1 MPREQYYFGDPTPRG
16 VPLKGSAPSFRDQS
30 GDSGN
35 LFLRFVQELPGQL
48 QEIGTAFGSLLSSD
62 VRDYKQKKRLED
74 PSYGGLLTS
83 FISDELAETVKL
95 REKERLANNA
105 STNVFSERNSSN
117 PDVNFLDFLYANQTS
132 KFNPFSDKTIG
143 EAMLDAALK
152 TGPLDVAF
160 VAGAGSG
167 QVAKAITPLYN
178 SLRWKSLAAPLKGT
192 LGAGKLAFTPLTP
205 SKSLVPRLAN
215 EAAIDLSARAA
226 FEYDPALGAA
236 AVITPP
242 GAYYAGKYALNKTK
256 KLAANP
262 DLLDYI
268 SAQKNNAQGQVHIP
282 EPVLNEMP
290 ITISGGSGR
299 NTGGDPLYTVGD
311 KAQSRGS
318 NNATRS
324 ELNSGGEYA
333 SLEVQYAL
341 VDANKLLRSH
351 DFDTG
356 KQNPGYNQDK
366 QDRIDRFQTATE
378 KKDLERIAKELDPEL
393 VLTDTKTNKDGIP
406 IIGDNLDASAKEV
419 EMGNQRISAILKAK
433 RDNPEMYKRYLDGY
447 DKVGKDGKTTRVK
460 GLRESLEQYGI
471 APEELDKFDLTQH
484 TPVLVRE
491 RLTQFDDPGLLKSYI
506 TDGNTPSGKAFSSNE
521 QAVLQAAD
529 WSDNMMANLIPG
541 KNIDDTLTSPKN
553 RNVINRYLNKN
564 EKNPDYKNWVDAG
577 GQLSRQG
584 LKVIREALRI
594 KVFGKENG
602 AWINNRVETLVE
614 PGDIKTILTAL
625 DSSLPDLAVLQG
637 SLKNYPTTEDYL
649 ISDELYEAINHFIT
663 AKNLASE
670 NPSVDMKNAIP
681 FYLSQRSF
689 DSEAISDVAR
699 LLLTRFDTTVKLNQS
714 GKEISKRASS
724 KTISEMIDE
733 YHRIVENVGK
743 GGADFGD
750 KPTKIQLLEEAIRR
764 TEDVNIIRERGAD
777 GRFRTAGEQKD
788 LFAFQEEEVP
798 LTDNT
803 WNPDR
808 DSVPLTNKNE
818 KEIEKQVR
826 EEMNIEKGE
835 KTPIYGDK
843 KESDLSPDNSIVSED
858 NIEHS
863 RVVNDPKP
871 GEEVPVSEEQ
881 AARDKEKKIVGGQ
894 VKPEILNKDITD
906 NNSKKQ
912 VVPTDQQNINLGIDN
927 VDVGTSYK
935 ERTRNNVRNFAKEVL
950 NMTDE
955 EINNAG
961 LSTHDKIDEILKQH
975 DKSMNVING
984 HAVSIPGR
992 EAARIKQVFDLE
1004 ANVVRQDGVKIKT
1017 EQVMDPNIPDID
1029 VVKADGSVVKERPTI
1044 QDIAAR
1050 LPEFKPFL
1058 KNQQLKALNAL
1069 EEKLRPLAD
1078 LYNEVLK
1085 NSDEGI
1091 SFADKV
1097 GIRGDIID
1105 GGFYIPRGGAIEE
1118 TGRLDL
1124 PSYNYG
1130 KDKFFGKP
1138 LPGFRKPAEFES
1150 MAEGL
1155 AAGYVYDDLQSAL
1168 SKYVRGIETESLFL
1182 FLETSMKNME
1192 TESGKPLFKTID
1204 ELLEEQDSGIVKQM
1218 NIVKKEF
1225 RRLQNISNLLEK
1237 RTQEKIDLMDPSR
1250 ATFEEIEKIMTSEKI
1265 KAGPSKGYNMKE
1277 VLDQI
1282 AIVNKKIKEVK
1293 PAYTKAKKEAETV
1306 NEGYIKFLSQG
1317 FRELQ
1322 GLYVDANVGKAI
1334 NEYFEGLSPGLRRD
1348 LKTFLQGV
1356 NRFNGFYT
1364 MMRSTL
1370 DDSGLG
1376 IQGIMSLYKNPK
1388 NWYPS
1393 MVANL
1398 KTLGKNDTEAYGI
1411 FLVEFDDMAKQNGR
1425 LSSDFWVSRGL
1436 AQQGFNTE
1444 FTLGS
1449 VKNTDTIFKGDPDEF
1464 INKAGSLVKENRFN
1478 RAFST
1483 FTDTLRLKEADAL
1496 LEEELARNP
1505 GKTVQDLIND
1515 GTVDEISKIANHL
1528 TGTTFVSR
1536 TKTWQQDLGTMVLFA
1551 PRYYRTRI
1559 SNFAKALK
1567 ATANPFTKDL
1577 EARIM
1582 RRAFARMIAAT
1593 TLITYMVNS
1602 AQGVPTDF
1610 NPIIKD
1616 KRTGKIRV
1624 NGNFLRIRVGKRDY
1638 SLMGP
1643 AVNIP
1648 IHLMNTIFGVA
1659 DAAVKTGKGDI
1670 DGAIGSVGDQV
1681 ASILR
1686 SVGSGTIKIGEQFIT
1701 NKEWDGTKILDARD
1715 TNKKK
1720 ALDLMLWFGDQLTP
1734 FSTTDLSGLAQEA
1747 YDEVKQGQVPI
1758 APLFSIVAE
1767 PFGLTGSEMTYTDFM
1782 REEAFTRGLTYELL
1796 EPYQKSEF
1804 RNKLSDSLTREKQG
1818 FFRGLAGALPQ
1829 PFAVDITPKDSDYIR
1844 LVNDRLE
1851 EEKALLSYY
1860 KAGTKPVVI
1869 RGAVTYE
1876 KYGDNEFARDMQTTQ
1891 TRFNI
1896 ARAEQRESDPSF
1908 GFDQS
1913 IDVDDKDAVAL
1924 DTWYGLGEEFQ
1935 QEDGIFNSEGYYAA
1949 QDDFLAGRDIVLPD
1963 GTKIMSMSNSQ
1974 LDYVQRNTYYHY
1986 HDPEVLATMLKVGR
2000 TGKNNLKYWYQNRQ
2014 RSEFAREDHKK
2025 KVNIQSNRNKQKQF
2039 VVSPPS
2045 EAFPIGSIQANPIQ
2059 LPTFNFTDFINQQ
2072 NTPVPTPVNT
2082 VVPGTTP
2089 TPQSVPA
2096 SNIPFPEGS
2105 PYRRD

>member
-16 VPLKGSAPSFRDQS
+16 VPLKGSAPSYRDQT

-35 LFLRFVQELPGQL
+35 LFLRFLQELPGQL
-48 QEIGTAFGSLLSSD
+48 QEIGTAYGSLLSSD
-62 VRDYKQKKRLED
+62 VRDYKQKRRLED
-74 PSYGGLLTS
+74 PNYGGFLTS
-83 FISDELAETVKL
+83 FISDDLAETVKL

-192 LGAGKLAFTPLTP
+192 LGAGKLAFTPVTP
-205 SKSLVPRLAN
+205 SKALIPRLAN

-226 FEYDPALGAA
+226 FEYDPALGAG

-242 GAYYAGKYALNKTK
+242 GAYYATKYGLNKTK
-256 KLAANP
+256 KLIANP

-268 SAQKNNAQGQVHIP
+268 SAQKNNAQGKIHIP

-290 ITISGGSGR
+290 ITISGGAGR
-299 NTGGDPLYTVGD
+299 NTGGDPAYTVGD
-311 KAQSRGS
+311 KSSSFGS
-318 NNATRS
+318 NNASRP

-333 SLEVQYAL
+333 QLEVQYAL
-341 VDANKLLRSH
+341 VDADKLVRSH

-356 KQNPGYNQDK
+356 KQNPAYNQDK
-366 QDRIDRFQTATE
+366 QDRIDRFQTPTE
-378 KKDLERIAKELDPEL
+378 KKELDRIAKELDPNRIL
-393 VLTDTKTNKDGIP
+393 IDTKTNKDGIP

-433 RDNPEMYKRYLDGY
+433 RDYPDRYDNY
-447 DKVGKDGKTTRVK
+447 VK
-460 GLRESLEQYGI
+460 ELRKKLEQYGI
-471 APEELDKFDLTQH
+471 APEELDKFDLTQQ
-484 TPVLVRE
+484 TPILVRE
-491 RLTQFDDPGLLKSYI
+491 RLTQFDDPALLKSYI
-506 TDGNTPSGKAFSSNE
+506 TDGNTASGKAFSSNE

-529 WSDNMMANLIPG
+529 WSDNMLANLIPG
-541 KNIDDTLTSPKN
+541 KNIDDTLTSAKN

-670 NPSVDMKNAIP
+670 NDSVAMKDAIP

-714 GKEISKRASS
+714 GEEISKKASA

-733 YHRIVENVGK
+733 YHRLVENVGK
-743 GGADFGD
+743 GSTDFGD
-750 KPTKIQLLEEAIRR
+750 KPTKIQLLEEAVRR
-764 TEDVNIIRERGAD
+764 TEDVNVIRERGAD

-788 LFAFQEEEVP
+788 LFAFQQEEVP

-803 WNPDR
+803 WNPDK
-808 DSVPLTNKNE
+808 DSVPIKNKDE

-843 KESDLSPDNSIVSED
+843 KETDLSPDNSIVSED

-894 VKPEILNKDITD
+894 TKPEIINKDITN

-912 VVPTDQQNINLGIDN
+912 VVPTDQQNINIGIDN
-927 VDVGTSYK
+927 VDIGTSYK

-955 EINNAG
+955 EIDKAG
-961 LSTHDKIDEILKQH
+961 LSVHDKIDGILKQH

-992 EAARIKQVFDLE
+992 ETARIRQVFDLE
-1004 ANVVRQDGVKIKT
+1004 ANVIREDGVEVKT
-1017 EQVMDPNIPDID
+1017 EQVMDSNIPTIN
-1029 VVKADGSVVKERPTI
+1029 VTKADGTVVKERPTI

-1050 LPEFKPFL
+1050 LPAFKPYLNSF
-1058 KNQQLKALNAL
+1058 QIKALNSL

-1097 GIRGDIID
+1097 GIRGDIMD

-1118 TGRLDL
+1118 AGRLDL

-1182 FLETSMKNME
+1182 FLETAMKNME

-1204 ELLEEQDSGIVKQM
+1204 QLLEEQDLSLIH
-1218 NIVKKEF
+1218 
-1225 RRLQNISNLLEK
+1225 IS
-1237 RTQEKIDLMDPSR
+1237 
-1250 ATFEEIEKIMTSEKI
+1250 
-1265 KAGPSKGYNMKE
+1265 
-1277 VLDQI
+1277 
-1282 AIVNKKIKEVK
+1282 
-1293 PAYTKAKKEAETV
+1293 
-1306 NEGYIKFLSQG
+1306 
-1317 FRELQ
+1317 
-1322 GLYVDANVGKAI
+1322 
-1334 NEYFEGLSPGLRRD
+1334 
-1348 LKTFLQGV
+1348 
-1356 NRFNGFYT
+1356 
-1364 MMRSTL
+1364 
-1370 DDSGLG
+1370 
-1376 IQGIMSLYKNPK
+1376 
-1388 NWYPS
+1388 
-1393 MVANL
+1393 
-1398 KTLGKNDTEAYGI
+1398 
-1411 FLVEFDDMAKQNGR
+1411 
-1425 LSSDFWVSRGL
+1425 
-1436 AQQGFNTE
+1436 
-1444 FTLGS
+1444 
-1449 VKNTDTIFKGDPDEF
+1449 
-1464 INKAGSLVKENRFN
+1464 
-1478 RAFST
+1478 
-1483 FTDTLRLKEADAL
+1483 
-1496 LEEELARNP
+1496 
-1505 GKTVQDLIND
+1505 
-1515 GTVDEISKIANHL
+1515 
-1528 TGTTFVSR
+1528 
-1536 TKTWQQDLGTMVLFA
+1536 
-1551 PRYYRTRI
+1551 
-1559 SNFAKALK
+1559 
-1567 ATANPFTKDL
+1567 
-1577 EARIM
+1577 
-1582 RRAFARMIAAT
+1582 
-1593 TLITYMVNS
+1593 
-1602 AQGVPTDF
+1602 
-1610 NPIIKD
+1610 
-1616 KRTGKIRV
+1616 
-1624 NGNFLRIRVGKRDY
+1624 
-1638 SLMGP
+1638 
-1643 AVNIP
+1643 
-1648 IHLMNTIFGVA
+1648 
-1659 DAAVKTGKGDI
+1659 
-1670 DGAIGSVGDQV
+1670 DGA
-1681 ASILR
+1681 R
-1686 SVGSGTIKIGEQFIT
+1686 
-1701 NKEWDGTKILDARD
+1701 
-1715 TNKKK
+1715 
-1720 ALDLMLWFGDQLTP
+1720 
-1734 FSTTDLSGLAQEA
+1734 
-1747 YDEVKQGQVPI
+1747 
-1758 APLFSIVAE
+1758 
-1767 PFGLTGSEMTYTDFM
+1767 
-1782 REEAFTRGLTYELL
+1782 
-1796 EPYQKSEF
+1796 
-1804 RNKLSDSLTREKQG
+1804 
-1818 FFRGLAGALPQ
+1818 
-1829 PFAVDITPKDSDYIR
+1829 
-1844 LVNDRLE
+1844 
-1851 EEKALLSYY
+1851 
-1860 KAGTKPVVI
+1860 
-1869 RGAVTYE
+1869 
-1876 KYGDNEFARDMQTTQ
+1876 
-1891 TRFNI
+1891 
-1896 ARAEQRESDPSF
+1896 
-1908 GFDQS
+1908 
-1913 IDVDDKDAVAL
+1913 
-1924 DTWYGLGEEFQ
+1924 
-1935 QEDGIFNSEGYYAA
+1935 
-1949 QDDFLAGRDIVLPD
+1949 
-1963 GTKIMSMSNSQ
+1963 
-1974 LDYVQRNTYYHY
+1974 
-1986 HDPEVLATMLKVGR
+1986 
-2000 TGKNNLKYWYQNRQ
+2000 
-2014 RSEFAREDHKK
+2014 
-2025 KVNIQSNRNKQKQF
+2025 
-2039 VVSPPS
+2039 
-2045 EAFPIGSIQANPIQ
+2045 
-2059 LPTFNFTDFINQQ
+2059 
-2072 NTPVPTPVNT
+2072 
-2082 VVPGTTP
+2082 
-2089 TPQSVPA
+2089 
-2096 SNIPFPEGS
+2096 
-2105 PYRRD
+2105 